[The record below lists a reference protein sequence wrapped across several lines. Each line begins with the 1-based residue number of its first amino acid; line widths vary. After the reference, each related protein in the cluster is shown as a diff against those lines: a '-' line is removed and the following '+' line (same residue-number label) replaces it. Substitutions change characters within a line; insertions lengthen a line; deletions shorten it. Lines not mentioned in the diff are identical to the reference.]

1 MNINNPAELL
11 ETFFYSALG
20 ATSNLPKLLE
30 PNHLTTSLNQAQRNP
45 QQFLQELATK
55 GKNIEQDF
63 GNLLSN
69 FSCPGSRT
77 ARLPDYQT
85 WGGKQIFKQPYNIQ
99 NTEFY
104 GFFVE
109 GTMKNLQDL
118 CDRSLNHLGA
128 PVEYRPITNNILVS
142 FDVVNK
148 MSSIDKPDSEL
159 GYFSEHEMI
168 VWVLTAVG
176 KQIGPFFK
184 VDRLAWF
191 VPYIFVSNASALLAG
206 REVYGFP
213 KTIGE
218 FEIPKPD
225 QEPDFFSMDVLM
237 LKDYSP
243 TTKAEVAR
251 LVDIKRTNAHTTPRP
266 IKEHDSHESL
276 MQHAIELLLGN
287 SGTIDIPGL
296 GLPIKVADYILEKEA
311 PAVCL
316 KQFRDT
322 EDGNKACYQAI
333 IELLMRTS
341 QFNSGK
347 ILGVGNDIYGSK
359 YELNVA
365 KFASQPMIQD
375 LGLQYQSLDNQI
387 AKIPVELSF
396 YLNFDFIVNPGK
408 VIWERP
414 W

>member
-1 MNINNPAELL
+1 MNTNNPAELF
-11 ETFFYSALG
+11 ETMFYSALG
-20 ATSNLPKLLE
+20 ATSELPKLLE
-30 PNHLTTSLNQAQRNP
+30 PNHLQDSFAQIQENP
-45 QQFLQELATK
+45 AYFLQELAAK
-55 GKNIEQDF
+55 GRNWEPDF
-63 GNLLSN
+63 DDLFGK
-69 FSCPGSRT
+69 FGCPQSRT
-77 ARLPDYQT
+77 ARLPNYQE
-85 WGGKQIFKQPYNIQ
+85 WGGKQVFKQPYNIQ

-118 CDRSLNHLGA
+118 CDRSLNHLGS
-128 PVEYRPITNNILVS
+128 PVEYRPITNHILVS

-148 MSSIDKPDSEL
+148 MSSIDQPDSGF

-176 KQIGPFFK
+176 KQVGPFFK

-213 KTIGE
+213 KTIGD

-225 QEPDFFSMDVLM
+225 QEPNFFSMDALM

-243 TTKAEVAR
+243 HTKAENQR
-251 LVDIKRTNAHTTPRP
+251 LIEIKRTKIDNNPHP
-266 IKEHDSHESL
+266 IKEHENHESL
-276 MQHAIELLLGN
+276 MQHVIELLLGK
-287 SGTIDIPGL
+287 SGSIDIPGI
-296 GLPIKVADYILEKEA
+296 GLPLKIAEYLLEMEA

-316 KQFRDT
+316 KQFRDV

-333 IELLMRTS
+333 IELLMRTTK
-341 QFNSGK
+341 FHNGK
-347 ILGVGNDIYGSK
+347 ILGIGDAGFQ
-359 YELNVA
+359 YELDVF
-365 KFASQPMIQD
+365 KFASQPMIKD
-375 LGLQYQSLDNQI
+375 LGLQYQISDGQV

-414 W
+414 R